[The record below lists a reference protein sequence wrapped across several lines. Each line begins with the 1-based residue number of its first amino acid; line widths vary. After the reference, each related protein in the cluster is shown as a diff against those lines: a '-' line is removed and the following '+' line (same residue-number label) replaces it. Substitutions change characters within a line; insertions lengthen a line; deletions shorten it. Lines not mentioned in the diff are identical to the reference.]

1 MTVSVHHVLI
11 AILSWILLFWA
22 APVTAGT
29 VAIVQP
35 NHVTLDLTESVSRI
49 HGELLSVGLEV
60 KLVQPSPIRGASLTE
75 SRAWIERIAVEGQ
88 IDAVIEIIGESTPS
102 AVDVWVL
109 EREPRRLEVSRIVL
123 EPSTRNAAETLAIRA
138 VEVLR
143 STFLENDME
152 ANERRLSPKLETL
165 MPRSTNVILTQRMW
179 QIKPS
184 GPVDRF
190 GVAAGVT
197 AFSGL
202 DGVGF
207 AIMPTFGVA
216 WKPRSWFELQMT
228 LTGLGTRPTASNSN
242 GRARIGQEYATLGGC
257 FGLNVSSFLWPFL
270 SLAAGVMHTTV
281 EGHAELPRQEHQV
294 ERWSLLIDG
303 SLGAKL
309 PVNDRYYF
317 TLAAHVQ
324 LAEPYVVVHVVDSVV
339 ATTGRPNLV
348 LTLTVGTWL

>member
-1 MTVSVHHVLI
+1 MMVSVYHVLI
-11 AILSWILLFWA
+11 AILSWNVLFWA
-22 APVTAGT
+22 APANAGT

-35 NHVTLDLTESVSRI
+35 NRVTADFTESVTRI

-60 KLVQPSPIRGASLTE
+60 KIVSPSPGRGANLTE

-88 IDAVIEIIGESTPS
+88 IDAVIDIIGENAPS

-152 ANERRLSPKLETL
+152 ANARRSSPKLDT
-165 MPRSTNVILTQRMW
+165 STPTPTSVIVTQRKW
-179 QIKPS
+179 QTQPS
-184 GPVDRF
+184 AQVDLF
-190 GVAAGVT
+190 GVAAGIT
-197 AFSGL
+197 AFTGL

-207 AIMPTFGVA
+207 AIMPNVGIA
-216 WKPRSWFELQMT
+216 WKPRSWFELQTT

-242 GRARIGQEYATLGGC
+242 GSARISQEYATLGAC
-257 FGLNVSSFLWPFL
+257 FGFSARSFIWPFL
-270 SLAAGVMHTTV
+270 SLGTGVIHTSV
-281 EGHAELPRQEHQV
+281 EGHAEVPRQEHNA
-294 ERWSLLIDG
+294 ERWSFLMDG

-309 PVNDRYYF
+309 PVSDRYYI

-324 LAEPYVVVHVVDSVV
+324 FTEPYVAVHVADSVV
-339 ATTGRPNLV
+339 ATTGRPNLF